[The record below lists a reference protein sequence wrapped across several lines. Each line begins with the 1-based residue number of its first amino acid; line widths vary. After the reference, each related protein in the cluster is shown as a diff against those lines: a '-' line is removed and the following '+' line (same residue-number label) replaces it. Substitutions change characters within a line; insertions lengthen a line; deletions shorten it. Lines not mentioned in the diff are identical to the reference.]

1 MSSFNADT
9 SINALIFGTQWA
21 SGVITFSFPP
31 YGSIW
36 STDAT
41 SGYGPNTTDTREPWS
56 SNFAPLSSDDIGAVR
71 TALTSWANVANL
83 HFNEVADTS
92 TSVGDLR
99 FAYSYTAAND
109 DAQAWSYYPLG
120 YASGVGYANSGDVW
134 FNSFS
139 TSADSYWTPGS
150 YAYLTVIHEI
160 GHALGL
166 KHSFGTSPFNS
177 QVMPVDH
184 DGRVFTVMSYSAYPG
199 KSDTHFS
206 YEPTTPMILDIAA
219 IQSLYGA
226 NTSYN
231 SGNTNYVFSG
241 LSTYNE
247 TIWDAGGIDTFIYNS
262 SVGGQINLTA
272 GLSAGSVMGQP
283 VYITDSYG
291 LNLYTA
297 FTVRI
302 AIGAIIENATGGS
315 GDDSITGNTYN
326 NVIIGGLGNDKLN
339 GGAGIDTASY
349 AGAGAGVTVNLGL
362 TSAQN
367 TVGAG
372 TDTLL
377 SFENLT
383 GSSFNDTLTGTSGNN
398 VLTGG
403 SGTDTVS
410 YANAGAGVTANLGL
424 TSAQNTVGAGTDTL
438 LSFEN
443 LTGSSFN
450 DTLTGNSG
458 NNVLNGGSGTDTV
471 SYANAGAGVT
481 ANLGLTAAQNTVGA
495 GADTLLSFENLTGSS
510 FNDTLTGNSGNNVIK
525 GGLGNDNLNG
535 GAGIDTASYAG
546 AGAGVTANLGL
557 TSAQNTVGAGTDTLL
572 SFENLTGSSF
582 SDTLT
587 GNSGNNVLN
596 GDLGNDKLFG
606 GAGNDIVAGG
616 NGNDTLSGGLG
627 IDYFCFNT
635 SLNTT
640 TNDDLITDFNPTDD
654 SIQLENSIMTALGST
669 TGTLASSKFYAGAAA
684 HDADDAIIYNHSTG
698 GLYYDSDGTGS
709 SAAVQIATIGT
720 TTHASLTYADFL
732 VV

>member
-302 AIGAIIENATGGS
+302 AIGAIIENATGVS
-315 GDDSITGNTYN
+315 GDYSITGNTYN

-424 TSAQNTVGAGTDTL
+424 T
-438 LSFEN
+438 
-443 LTGSSFN
+443 
-450 DTLTGNSG
+450 
-458 NNVLNGGSGTDTV
+458 
-471 SYANAGAGVT
+471 
-481 ANLGLTAAQNTVGA
+481 AAQNTVGA

-510 FNDTLTGNSGNNVIK
+510 FN
-525 GGLGNDNLNG
+525 
-535 GAGIDTASYAG
+535 
-546 AGAGVTANLGL
+546 
-557 TSAQNTVGAGTDTLL
+557 
-572 SFENLTGSSF
+572 
-582 SDTLT
+582 DTLT